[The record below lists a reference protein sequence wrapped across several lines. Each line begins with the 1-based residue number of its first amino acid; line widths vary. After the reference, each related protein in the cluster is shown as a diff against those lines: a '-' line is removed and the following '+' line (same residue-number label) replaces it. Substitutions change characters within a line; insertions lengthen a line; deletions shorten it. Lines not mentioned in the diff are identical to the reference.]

1 MSAILAIIGWLI
13 FGIVVAVGLALDLV
27 GLFGN
32 WVILGAVGGA
42 WAITGFTHFSGW
54 AVGVMAGLAVL
65 GEVVEA
71 VAAGLGA
78 KRFGGNRGSALS
90 ALGGAIAGA
99 IVGTPMLPV
108 IGTLAGACAGAFLG
122 AAAHEILLMR
132 RTAADAA
139 WTGLGAALGRIGG
152 LAAKLAIGIA
162 MLIVAAATFN

>member
-1 MSAILAIIGWLI
+1 MTTLAIVGWVV
-13 FGIVVAVGLALDLV
+13 FGIVVAIGLALDLV

-32 WVILGAVGGA
+32 WVILLAIGSA
-42 WAITGFTHFSGW
+42 WAITGFTHFGGW
-54 AVGVMAGLAVL
+54 SLGVLAGLAVF

-71 VAAGLGA
+71 IAAGLGA
-78 KRFGGNRGSALS
+78 KRFGGDRGAALS

-99 IVGTPMLPV
+99 IVATPVLPV
-108 IGTLAGACAGAFLG
+108 IGTLAGACAGAFLA

-132 RTAADAA
+132 RTASDAA

-162 MLIVAAATFN
+162 MLIVAAVTFN